1 MKARLTFF
9 SAALIASAL
18 LAGCTHSGPTGN
30 TPIVVTPDSTGVV
43 VQGHGEIEAS
53 PDVAVFSIG
62 VESNS
67 RTVADARENAAKSAE
82 RIVASLAKN
91 GVDKSDIQT
100 GSLQVSPRY
109 EYTQD
114 RGAILLG
121 YTVTNMLTV
130 KVRNLA
136 NISRVVDDAIVAGG
150 DDARMQGI
158 HFTIDDP
165 TKVRDKAREKAM
177 AEARAKAE
185 QLAKLAGVELG
196 APLSVEETSFSMP
209 PVPMPGMMAE
219 AKAMPQTPIEPG
231 MSKISIDVRVRW
243 SIDSA

>member
-9 SAALIASAL
+9 SAALVASAM
-18 LAGCTHSGPTGN
+18 LAGCTHGGPTGN

-82 RIVASLAKN
+82 RIVATLAKN
-91 GVDKSDIQT
+91 GVDKRDIQT

-109 EYTQD
+109 DYTQD

-130 KVRNLA
+130 KVRDLA
-136 NISRVVDDAIVAGG
+136 KISRVVDDAIVAGG

-177 AEARAKAE
+177 IEAREKAE

-243 SIDSA
+243 SIDS